1 MSGITPRP
9 TPHPVLRDAAAA
21 EELAQRCS
29 DLGLPAW
36 VLGRGGELLKSPVVP
51 VPDSLAARWL
61 TNEEL
66 FEQVRHAATLCAR
79 TNAARMERLFAGAH
93 VILLPHQRGD
103 HPEWVVAAVSLTEA
117 AMNSDEARDF
127 CRREGVELASLHESC
142 RGVMRTSESGTVRVL
157 RILEWMRDDL
167 IAKARNTVAIAEF
180 STQLSEMYEEIGLLY
195 RVGRSM
201 NRVTQPEDFV
211 RETCNDLART
221 LPFGWVALK
230 FMPSVRVAIGL
241 SGRLFIAGKPPCAPE
256 ELDTLL
262 FETLLDLPSD
272 RWALMTPED
281 GRRLARRVNSQV
293 LAHPVTR
300 EQQVIG
306 ALFAGNKHDEDPH
319 VSSFET
325 QLLDAAADYM
335 GVFIENAALYS
346 DQHSLFL
353 GMVEALTASIDAKDR
368 YTCGHSERVGL
379 MAAALASA
387 LGMKPE
393 EAERIRIAGLL
404 HDVGKIGVPEAVL
417 TKPGRLT
424 EAEFEQM
431 KRHPAIGH
439 RILRDMPSL
448 EDILPGVL
456 HHHERWDGGGYPNG
470 LAGDDIPYIARLLGV
485 ADAFDAMSSTRSYR
499 AAMPR
504 QKVLSEVLRCAGQ
517 QFDPEMAR
525 AFVQLDMTEYDRLAS
540 RHLDRERNPDAR
552 AA

>member
-1 MSGITPRP
+1 
-9 TPHPVLRDAAAA
+9 VD
-21 EELAQRCS
+21 
-29 DLGLPAW
+29 
-36 VLGRGGELLKSPVVP
+36 V
-51 VPDSLAARWL
+51 
-61 TNEEL
+61 
-66 FEQVRHAATLCAR
+66 ATL
-79 TNAARMERLFAGAH
+79 
-93 VILLPHQRGD
+93 Q
-103 HPEWVVAAVSLTEA
+103 
-117 AMNSDEARDF
+117 
-127 CRREGVELASLHESC
+127 ESC
-142 RGVMRTSESGTVRVL
+142 RGVMRTSESGAGRLL
-157 RILEWMRDDL
+157 RMLEWMRDDL
-167 IAKARNTVAIAEF
+167 IAKARDSVAIAEF

-211 RETCNDLART
+211 RETCHDLART

-241 SGRLFIAGKPPCAPE
+241 SGRLFVAGKPPCAPE

-262 FETLLDLPSD
+262 FETMLDLPSD
-272 RWALMTPED
+272 RWALLTPED
-281 GRRLARRVNSQV
+281 NRRLALRVKSQV

-300 EQQVIG
+300 EEQVIG
-306 ALFAGNKHDEDPH
+306 ALFAGNKNEADPH

-379 MAAALASA
+379 MASALARA
-387 LGMKPE
+387 MGMKPE
-393 EAERIRIAGLL
+393 EAERVRVAGLL

-431 KRHPAIGH
+431 KRHPAIGY

-456 HHHERWDGGGYPNG
+456 HHHERWDGRGYPDG
-470 LAGDDIPYIARLLGV
+470 LAGEKIPHIARLLGV

-504 QKVLSEVLRCAGQ
+504 QKVLSEVLRCAGE

-525 AFVQLDMTEYDRLAS
+525 AFVQLDLSEYDRLTS
-540 RHLDRERNPDAR
+540 RHMDRDREAR